1 VIFGASHQP
10 ACMKLTE
17 TVPVDDPL
25 TTFNLRA
32 EAGKP
37 NEASAL
43 EVAAE
48 RPELNDVAALETNE
62 LEPL

>member
-1 VIFGASHQP
+1 
-10 ACMKLTE
+10 MKVAE
-17 TVPVDDPL
+17 TVPVDDLL

-32 EAGKP
+32 ETGKP
-37 NEASAL
+37 NEANAL

-48 RPELNDVAALETNE
+48 RPELNHVAALETNE